1 MAEIRRG
8 RTGRA
13 AKLATLPA
21 GIAGR
26 AVLGVGKRMAGKS
39 KEDVNA
45 ELVEK
50 AAEQLFEVLGE
61 LKGAAMKLGQALSVM
76 EAAIPPA
83 FAEPYREAL
92 TKLQSDAPPLP
103 ADKVHRVLD
112 AQLGTKWRE
121 RFQSF

>member
-1 MAEIRRG
+1 MVQVLSRSAKKDKIIAMAEIRRG

-50 AAEQLFEVLGE
+50 AAVDAKTSKLVMTHEDLPGPGSPGPPGE
-61 LKGAAMKLGQALSVM
+61 
-76 EAAIPPA
+76 P
-83 FAEPYREAL
+83 
-92 TKLQSDAPPLP
+92 
-103 ADKVHRVLD
+103 
-112 AQLGTKWRE
+112 
-121 RFQSF
+121 